1 LQLPRSHVGFQS
13 EPKRVNSLIYFC
25 KAFSSYFL
33 DLFPFFFTPQR
44 SVRVRVSLDKVIE
57 GATQSA
63 NCFPRDRLVCAARV
77 YCICSQQLY
86 TSVSQAYINLL
97 LSFTCC
103 LSSSGW
109 LYWDVSCLSGEGDMN
124 IDDVIPPPS
133 LPPQY
138 VMLNRETTRRGVS
151 RSVTIL

>member
-1 LQLPRSHVGFQS
+1 MSPG
-13 EPKRVNSLIYFC
+13 
-25 KAFSSYFL
+25 
-33 DLFPFFFTPQR
+33 
-44 SVRVRVSLDKVIE
+44 KVIE
-57 GATQSA
+57 GAATQSA

-109 LYWDVSCLSGEGDMN
+109 LYWDVYCLSGEEDMN

-133 LPPQY
+133 LAICNVEQRRLGEESAGPLQFCN
-138 VMLNRETTRRGVS
+138 VTGRRLRGNITATTE
-151 RSVTIL
+151 